1 MLLKDETILAV
12 GMISLALGLLIGQ
25 FLYFEVGGVVV
36 TTFLEGILIE
46 IALVMNFAYLVKT
59 RKNRKAK

>member
-36 TTFLEGILIE
+36 TTFLEGILIG

-59 RKNRKAK
+59 RMGRKAK